1 MVPSHEKARHR
12 LVVIPDPKQPESR
25 RRAPMVGSGP
35 SSRVERAYGDDETFQ
50 FDGFIRDRTLAPL
63 HVI

>member
-1 MVPSHEKARHR
+1 
-12 LVVIPDPKQPESR
+12 
-25 RRAPMVGSGP
+25 MVGSGP

-63 HVI
+63 RVI